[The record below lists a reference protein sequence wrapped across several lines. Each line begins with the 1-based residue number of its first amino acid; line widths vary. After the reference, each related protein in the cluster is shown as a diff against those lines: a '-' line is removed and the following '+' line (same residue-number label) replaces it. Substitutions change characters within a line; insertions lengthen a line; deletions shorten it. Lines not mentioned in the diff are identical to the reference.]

1 MKLEELL
8 DFEEIVIQCH
18 DDPDADA
25 VASGFALLEYLK
37 SQGKAARLTYAG
49 PRPISKSNLLLMIET
64 LQIPLEYVQTLDH
77 APELLITADC
87 QDGKTAPFAG
97 DPQRLRRL
105 FHCRVGYA
113 AADGFP
119 PSPAAVHR
127 LVLRFVYGY
136 QPVSGPFSPHG

>member
-49 PRPISKSNLLLMIET
+49 PRPKIGRAS
-64 LQIPLEYVQTLDH
+64 
-77 APELLITADC
+77 
-87 QDGKTAPFAG
+87 
-97 DPQRLRRL
+97 
-105 FHCRVGYA
+105 CRE
-113 AADGFP
+113 
-119 PSPAAVHR
+119 R
-127 LVLRFVYGY
+127 
-136 QPVSGPFSPHG
+136 VSA